1 MDINITAPIN
11 QLGYGICGLNIL
23 KALSREN
30 KVGLYPLGEI
40 QAAPSYH
47 PIIQAALENLWSLSP
62 TSPCLRIWHQHDMT
76 MWFGRGLHVGYPIFE
91 LATFTPKELH
101 QLTIPH
107 LIAVPTGWAADILV
121 KNGLSAN
128 NVRVAPLGVDTS
140 VFYPTNS
147 STGMKTRFL
156 NIGKWEVRKGH
167 DVLIKAFKAAFGDD
181 PSVELIMNCSNPFL
195 TAEQT
200 AQWERLYQ
208 APNIRIISQRLAN
221 QKDVAELMNSVD
233 CGVFP
238 ARAEGWNLEALEMLA
253 CGKQVIATDYAG
265 HTEFLNE
272 ENALLVKTDKLED
285 AYDGIWFKGQGAWAE
300 LGDVEIKALA
310 QHMHELHY
318 RKQYGND
325 ISNQAGLE
333 TAKRYTWDKTAA
345 DLVGVFNERNRD

>member
-1 MDINITAPIN
+1 MDISIVAPIN
-11 QLGYGICGLNIL
+11 QLGYGICSLNIL

-47 PIIQAALENLWSLSP
+47 KTIQQSLDNYWSLNP

-91 LATFTPKELH
+91 LNKFTPVELN

-107 LIAVPTGWAADILV
+107 VLTVASGWAADILI
-121 KNGLSAN
+121 KNGLSAKRI
-128 NVRVAPLGVDTS
+128 RVAPLGVDNS
-140 VFYPTNS
+140 VFYPVETIND
-147 STGMKTRFL
+147 GVTRFL
-156 NIGKWEVRKGH
+156 SIGKWEIRKGH
-167 DVLIKAFKAAFGDD
+167 DVLSKAFKAAFGDD

-195 TAEQT
+195 NKEQT
-200 AQWERLYQ
+200 AQWERLYS
-208 APNIRIISQRLAN
+208 APNIRIIKQRLTS
-221 QKDVAELMNSVD
+221 QTEVARLMNSVD

-265 HTEFLNE
+265 HTEFLNK
-272 ENALLVKTDKLED
+272 ENALLIKVDNLED
-285 AYDGIWFKGQGAWAE
+285 SYDGIWFKGQGQWAAIE
-300 LGDVEIKALA
+300 DNQIKRLVN
-310 QHMHELHY
+310 HMRLVCDL
-318 RKQYGND
+318 KNGGNVA
-325 ISNQAGLE
+325 NEAGLE

-345 DLVGVFNERNRD
+345 DLVGVFNERYTD